1 MNRRYRRTFTR
12 HDYKSIFDSDY
23 TRLHGEGKPAFIP
36 LRCILFNNDSDDIDE
51 VYMVRREKKPRSC
64 RRQTHA
70 HHRSKETAAFHLT
83 RGHNEGK
90 EKRFVIYVP
99 GKLSPPPV
107 TNCRTKQKRK
117 KSYLV
122 KIQLAVHAIR
132 SPL

>member
-1 MNRRYRRTFTR
+1 M
-12 HDYKSIFDSDY
+12 
-23 TRLHGEGKPAFIP
+23 AA
-36 LRCILFNNDSDDIDE
+36 
-51 VYMVRREKKPRSC
+51 REKKPRGRADD
-64 RRQTHA
+64 RRARITD
-70 HHRSKETAAFHLT
+70 RKKRLLFILT

-122 KIQLAVHAIR
+122 KIQLAAHAIR